1 MREGKKNEIPS
12 FEFIQCIICISSRT
26 RKRGRMREQAWA
38 MHRTNLLVFQR
49 VIFLGGS
56 VRYNDDHQRTRR
68 KNLRHWDTRRQFEI
82 DRRDRV
88 EKSGQDSVG
97 NRGTRCVC
105 LYLSGALLLQLHA
118 FLLQTVDERF
128 ELVALVFQRFE
139 FTDQDGECF
148 ALAVEFL
155 LQDLN
160 LNGGRDV
167 RALVDCAR

>member
-1 MREGKKNEIPS
+1 MRYRASNSFSALFALVVGLEREGECVNKHGPCIERTFLS
-12 FEFIQCIICISSRT
+12 FNASYSWADQCDTTMTIDVLEKRT
-26 RKRGRMREQAWA
+26 YVIGILVGSLRLIEETEWS
-38 MHRTNLLVFQR
+38 NLDKTV
-49 VIFLGGS
+49 S
-56 VRYNDDHQRTRR
+56 A
-68 KNLRHWDTRRQFEI
+68 
-82 DRRDRV
+82 
-88 EKSGQDSVG
+88 SVG
-97 NRGTRCVC
+97 RAVSVC

-139 FTDQDGECF
+139 FIDQDGECF

-160 LNGGRDV
+160 LNGGRDA